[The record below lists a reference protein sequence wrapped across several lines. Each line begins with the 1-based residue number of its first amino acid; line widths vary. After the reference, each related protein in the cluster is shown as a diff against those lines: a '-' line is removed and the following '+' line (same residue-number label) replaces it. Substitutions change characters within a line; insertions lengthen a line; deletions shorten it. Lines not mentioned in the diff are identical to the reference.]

1 MTQRMN
7 LDKYLLDQAQGT
19 GARVAENVT
28 IRKVVMA
35 NDQASATTDNGDV
48 YQARV
53 IVGADGAN
61 SVVARELCLA
71 EGVQREIALE
81 SEIALSPDEIA
92 TWNDTIEID
101 LFSVWCGYGWVFP
114 KEKHISIGVGGPKVD
129 IKRIQEYN
137 KRYLAHHQVADL
149 KPLRFSGHG
158 LPVRANHLPVVSRR
172 GLLVGDAAG
181 LLEPFTGEGIG
192 NAIKSGQIA
201 AEIIGTY
208 LQGKTDS
215 LDAYNARLNS
225 EVMPDLWD
233 AQQFVRAFNRFPRLF
248 YRLIRDNDYVWQS
261 ICKILRGERGFS
273 DINRKLGVF
282 KYAIR
287 LF

>member
-1 MTQRMN
+1 MN
-7 LDKYLLDQAQGT
+7 LDKYLLDQARAA
-19 GARVAENVT
+19 GARVDENVT
-28 IRKVVMA
+28 IRKIIMA
-35 NDQASATTDNGDV
+35 DDHAGSVADNGDV
-48 YQARV
+48 YQAKV
-53 IVGADGAN
+53 VVGADGAN
-61 SVVARELCLA
+61 SVVARELSLA

-81 SEIALSPDEIA
+81 SEIALPPDEIA
-92 TWNDTIEID
+92 AWNDTIEID

-114 KEKHISIGVGGPKVD
+114 KEKHISIGVGGPKAS
-129 IKRIQEYN
+129 IKHIQEYN

-158 LPVRANHLPVVSRR
+158 LPIRANRLPVVSRR

-192 NAIKSGQIA
+192 NAVKSGQIA
-201 AEIIGTY
+201 AEAITTY
-208 LQGKTDS
+208 LQGKTGS
-215 LDAYNARLNS
+215 LDAYDARLNS

-248 YRLIRDNDYVWQS
+248 YRLIRDNDYIWQS

-273 DINRKLGVF
+273 DINRKLGVL